1 MAHDTL
7 PSLSVKHEGP
17 GTVLVVRGTVVV
29 VVARLVV
36 VRRVVVVRAVVGGG
50 VVGAATGTTVV
61 EVAGS
66 VVVGSERGGEE
77 VLVGSERGGEEV
89 LVGAPA
95 LPPDE
100 QAVAANRLAR
110 AAAEAMPSRRS
121 HGRRRPRR
129 LQALAVTTGPIP
141 RCAAMARG

>member
-1 MAHDTL
+1 MAHTSL
-7 PSLSVKHEGP
+7 PSASVKHDDP
-17 GTVLVVRGTVVV
+17 GTVLVGTGTGTVVL

-50 VVGAATGTTVV
+50 VVGAATGATVV
-61 EVAGS
+61 ESANS
-66 VVVGSERGGEE
+66 VVVGSERGGD
-77 VLVGSERGGEEV
+77 EV
-89 LVGAPA
+89 LVGASA

-129 LQALAVTTGPIP
+129 LQARAVTTCPIP